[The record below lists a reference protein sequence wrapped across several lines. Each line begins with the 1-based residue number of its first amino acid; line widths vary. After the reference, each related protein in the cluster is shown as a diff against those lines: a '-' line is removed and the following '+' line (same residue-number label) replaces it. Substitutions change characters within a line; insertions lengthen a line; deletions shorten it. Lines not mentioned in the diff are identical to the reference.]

1 MSKMSKFKFDIRTTS
16 SGPTFFVG
24 HTPDSAEERAYV
36 PIASNFACGK
46 YGTRRNL
53 VDVTTAAR
61 QPRELLEPSLQESV
75 PLVRHDRLRRVGASR
90 SLLQDAEDRNHF
102 TESDHTDLYTA
113 RRDRDHSWKTRGQ
126 VKQAKVE
133 TRREA
138 LLSQL
143 RTLEQPHSTAESLLS
158 AFNTEEAPSDLS
170 ETDLYR
176 RQAYELTQASV
187 AGEQALLQQ
196 QRTVCQDL
204 RDDINQLPL
213 EVQHVCQLLEGFL
226 EEEVMREGQR
236 EPRGALRGRR
246 HNKKGVSLRDV
257 FASPDS
263 RDAQELYRLGLKS
276 SGEIKRALYLVGKS
290 EDEHRKWEL
299 QQLHQMEDEKHS
311 HDVALERKRQEALG
325 ADVIAHL
332 REARLNSSSKVTGSL
347 KGFFNAALQSQEELM
362 GRAKAMEDA
371 PVSTHEGLVDAHIT
385 GEHQDLPKDM
395 DVNQWMQTKLLN
407 SGSSEVDL
415 TKIPEEELPVDVW
428 LKLRLEGKT
437 AGAQRPG
444 NLAPDLEAKLE
455 KKASERVAMQEL
467 YNKWEDN
474 FKATAEHQ
482 DLTTELLK
490 LEHTDQT
497 IGQVHEY
504 AQKFGEV
511 RTGSLQREIGL
522 SNVLLAHQSASSS
535 REVQHEVED
544 AISKWRHGADGR
556 RPAQKGCHE
565 VKSALECCLFYD
577 ASGGEYD
584 TEKCLAKDGGGSF
597 TTGTPCVAALWLHG
611 HLREAVNAVSCP
623 GAPPCRGILARKQ
636 TRISKARVAAAAPE
650 AIAEWRISCCAESM
664 SQYSL

>member
-1 MSKMSKFKFDIRTTS
+1 M
-16 SGPTFFVG
+16 PTPRL
-24 HTPDSAEERAYV
+24 T
-36 PIASNFACGK
+36 
-46 YGTRRNL
+46 
-53 VDVTTAAR
+53 VD
-61 QPRELLEPSLQESV
+61 
-75 PLVRHDRLRRVGASR
+75 
-90 SLLQDAEDRNHF
+90 SLLRSDAEDRNHF
-102 TESDHTDLYTA
+102 TESDHTDLYT
-113 RRDRDHSWKTRGQ
+113 
-126 VKQAKVE
+126 VE

-332 REARLNSSSKVTGSL
+332 REARLNSSSKKDMDVNQWMQTKLLNSGSSEVDLTVAQRELRGWRSGSLAGGAAGASQVTGSL

-385 GEHQDLPKDM
+385 GEHQDLP
-395 DVNQWMQTKLLN
+395 
-407 SGSSEVDL
+407 
-415 TKIPEEELPVDVW
+415 
-428 LKLRLEGKT
+428 
-437 AGAQRPG
+437 
-444 NLAPDLEAKLE
+444 
-455 KKASERVAMQEL
+455 
-467 YNKWEDN
+467 
-474 FKATAEHQ
+474 
-482 DLTTELLK
+482 TTELLK

-497 IGQVHEY
+497 IGQVHEARLPSARWHHAHELGVFDERDDRKHEGILHRCCNNDDTPDDVSIVAVVLICHVGHDANRMRTLAALPGTY

-611 HLREAVNAVSCP
+611 HLREAVNAKIPEEELPVDVWLKLRLEGKTAGAQRP
-623 GAPPCRGILARKQ
+623 GNLAPDLEAKLEKKASERVAMQELYNKWEDNFKATAEHQDLARAP
-636 TRISKARVAAAAPE
+636 ARDAVSYPLSRGLSPDLVDFVSGGSAPF
-650 AIAEWRISCCAESM
+650 
-664 SQYSL
+664 